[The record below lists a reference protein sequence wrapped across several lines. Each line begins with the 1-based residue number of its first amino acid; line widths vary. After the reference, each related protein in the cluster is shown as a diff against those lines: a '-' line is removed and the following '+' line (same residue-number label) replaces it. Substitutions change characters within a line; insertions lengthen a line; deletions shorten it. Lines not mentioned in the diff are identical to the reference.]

1 MEVAGEVCAR
11 RGSGGGWV
19 VVLRG
24 AEGGDDCRLGLSGW
38 GESKGAGERGIL
50 RPEQTKQPREGMAV
64 SGEEDGE
71 RQGRPLEMG
80 QGRDLDQLVTEVL
93 VVPRGFCIPPD
104 QWIQQ
109 NSRNP

>member
-38 GESKGAGERGIL
+38 GHLFLLYPTGSNIHF
-50 RPEQTKQPREGMAV
+50 QIH
-64 SGEEDGE
+64 DG
-71 RQGRPLEMG
+71 PA
-80 QGRDLDQLVTEVL
+80 
-93 VVPRGFCIPPD
+93 
-104 QWIQQ
+104 
-109 NSRNP
+109 